1 MRRVTL
7 LGVVVVVAAAACGG
21 ASPRPYSADHTFTCL
36 RHRPETHTASPA
48 APGLHYA
55 EVAVVHGRR
64 GNGVWAGKDPHV
76 PTLYMRF
83 APFRRRSS
91 QESDSFAFAN
101 ASFFTDRKAES
112 AYFHAAYHNAQEGTH
127 FLNDGLLVQQ
137 RRNVVIEWNS
147 PFNHDYLRVVLG
159 CLTP

>member
-1 MRRVTL
+1 MA
-7 LGVVVVVAAAACGG
+7 VVVVAAACGG
-21 ASPRPYSADHTFTCL
+21 ASLKPYSAAHTAACL
-36 RHRPETHTASPA
+36 RHRPEAHKASPA
-48 APGLHYA
+48 AQGLDYR
-55 EVAVVHGRR
+55 EVAVRRGRR
-64 GNGVWAGKDPHV
+64 GTGVWVEKNPHV
-76 PTLYMRF
+76 PTLYMTF

-112 AYFHAAYHNAQEGTH
+112 AYFHAAYHNAQEDTH